1 MRAPARSARNTV
13 KNIALLVLVA
23 MLCML
28 CAANWVLGMNIAQM
42 PADNLLRRA
51 YDHLVGGAVGYELRS
66 SGVAAAEPAQLAL
79 RVDGQLYGVQY
90 NLTEVEAAFS
100 AVQTV
105 WERRC
110 RTVRSSRRMRPRS
123 RPLCRRA
130 TAPCCAIMAASRCA

>member
-66 SGVAAAEPAQLAL
+66 SGVAAI
-79 RVDGQLYGVQY
+79 
-90 NLTEVEAAFS
+90 S
-100 AVQTV
+100 
-105 WERRC
+105 
-110 RTVRSSRRMRPRS
+110 RS
-123 RPLCRRA
+123 
-130 TAPCCAIMAASRCA
+130 